1 MDQFVQE
8 YLTAIA
14 IGLFVVGVVL
24 GRGLE
29 VWSKRMCRQF
39 RLSQNYEPVEYPGLK
54 FPATELLTGIL
65 FAAYFL
71 AVFRFGAHSTDVLP
85 SLFWKYG
92 RGVAHLILIALL
104 VAGTAADFREYII
117 PDQVTVTGVVL
128 GVGIAVASGDTQ
140 LMHLW
145 VDWNQEIPDLQGPY
159 IPEWIKNS
167 LYLHGLAWSLAG
179 LAAGAGITWLVRVVS
194 SLILGQ
200 ESLGFGDV
208 TLMGM
213 IGCFIGWQAI
223 VFVFLLAPLCGIFA
237 GLAARGFT
245 NRSYVP
251 YGPYL
256 ALSTI
261 GVLFSWRWLWMLESP
276 GAFSMRR
283 FFGDAVGL
291 AILAGISLAS
301 LVLLLGSV
309 RFYRAIPTGRSEVSE
324 EAQPEAGSIVGL
336 ARSAHAQ
343 EAGSESET
351 IDASEDEGEPP
362 EE

>member
-1 MDQFVQE
+1 MDLFVQQNS
-8 YLTAIA
+8 TAIA
-14 IGLFVVGVVL
+14 IGLFVVGAIL
-24 GRGLE
+24 GRGLDA
-29 VWSKRMCRQF
+29 WSKRMCRQF
-39 RLSQNYEPVEYPGLK
+39 RLSQNYEPVEYPSRK
-54 FPATELLTGIL
+54 FPATELLTGLL
-65 FAAYFL
+65 FAGYFL
-71 AVFRFGAHSTDVLP
+71 AVFRFGAHATDNVLP

-145 VDWNQEIPDLQGPY
+145 VDWNQEIPGLRGAY
-159 IPEWIKNS
+159 IPEWIKNQIH
-167 LYLHGLAWSLAG
+167 LHGLAWSLAG
-179 LAAGAGITWLVRVVS
+179 LIAGAGITWLVRIVS
-194 SLILGQ
+194 SLVLGV
-200 ESLGFGDV
+200 EALGFGDV

-213 IGCFIGWQAI
+213 IGCFVGWQPV
-223 VFVFLLAPLCGIFA
+223 VFVFLLAPLCGIVA
-237 GLAARGFT
+237 GLFERVFA

-276 GAFSMRR
+276 DGFSMRR

-291 AILAGISLAS
+291 VILAGISFAAF
-301 LVLLLGSV
+301 VLLLGSV
-309 RFYRAIPTGRSEVSE
+309 RLYRAIPTDRPAEARVEADSDANAEGNLTDSLPDKTEVS
-324 EAQPEAGSIVGL
+324 
-336 ARSAHAQ
+336 
-343 EAGSESET
+343 
-351 IDASEDEGEPP
+351 D
-362 EE
+362 